1 MRSQNGTWTYRPT
14 VGSCTAA
21 WYPLPAL
28 ADSPTHFEVL
38 SNGLTLLLRE
48 LHVSPV
54 AELQIWARVG
64 SADERPGEQGLA
76 HFHEHMLFKG
86 TERRGVGVVAGEIE
100 GVGGRV
106 NAYTSYD
113 VTVYHATVPSNGL
126 PVALDVLS
134 DAIRFSVFEP
144 SEIAREIEVVLEE
157 IRRGEDS
164 PSQVLGNAVFAHSYR
179 LHPYRAPILGP
190 SESVA
195 GFDRHRVRAFFERWY
210 APDNLVLVAVG
221 DFDTRELREGITA
234 AFEGAGPARTTR
246 ERPTEPPRTE
256 LRGAVVR
263 RPFERASF
271 ELTYGVPNFRDPD
284 APLLDLLA
292 FVLGEGESSR
302 LVRRVKEQ
310 AGLAD
315 RVDATAYTP
324 LDPGLFGASA
334 ELEPT
339 HADDCIAAV
348 AAEVERLRA
357 EPVTRDELERARA
370 NFLATE
376 HFERESV
383 SGIAR
388 KLGSFHVLG
397 GDWRSEERYLA
408 TVRGA
413 TPADLQRV
421 AHTYFAP
428 EAMTATLLYPSR
440 VRVAPDEERVVAAV
454 LRGVEHTRRA
464 FAPPTALPVSRHG
477 TSSGANAARSVEAA
491 ALRSYRLPNGAA
503 LHVLPRREVPV
514 VAVRAAFLG
523 GLLAESEQNS
533 GLTSFLT
540 SMWMRGTRARS
551 AADFARAV
559 ESLAADIDGFAGRS
573 SLGLTLETPTP
584 QLAPALDL
592 FAEVLLEPGFD
603 PTELAREKRDTL
615 AALARREDRVAE
627 RAFDLFTQTLF
638 ERHPYRLP
646 LIGTKRSVR
655 AFRVE
660 ALEAHHARLVRAP
673 NLVLGVAGDVDPDA
687 IATRLSALLA
697 DLDGGEFEPPCPAP
711 EPAPRVI
718 RIAELRKRRA
728 QAHLVLGFRG
738 LDVRDDD
745 RLALELVAQIL
756 AGQGGRLFL
765 ELRDR
770 QSLAYSVSAVN
781 VEGVAPGF
789 FAVYIGTAPEKLDLA
804 REGILLELRKL
815 VESAPADEELRRAQ
829 NYLTGN
835 FAIDQQRSAV
845 RAGQIA
851 LDALYGLGADASA
864 RYVERVLSVGK
875 DDVLRVARR
884 VLDLDAYAL
893 ATVRP

>member
-1 MRSQNGTWTYRPT
+1 
-14 VGSCTAA
+14 
-21 WYPLPAL
+21 L
-28 ADSPTHFEVL
+28 ADSPTHFEAL

-54 AELQIWARVG
+54 AELQIWAKVG

-86 TERRGVGVVAGEIE
+86 TERRGVGAVAGEIE

-179 LHPYRAPILGP
+179 LHPYRAPILGT

-195 GFDRHRVRAFFERWY
+195 GFDRRRVRAFFERWY
-210 APDNLVLVAVG
+210 APDNLVVVAAG
-221 DFDTRELREGITA
+221 DFDTRELREGIAA
-234 AFEGAGPARTTR
+234 AFEGSHPARTPR
-246 ERPTEPPRTE
+246 ARVAEPPRTE
-256 LRGAVVR
+256 LRGSVVR

-315 RVDATAYTP
+315 RVDASAYTP

-357 EPVTRDELERARA
+357 EPVTQDELERARA

-376 HFERESV
+376 YFERESV

-388 KLGSFHVLG
+388 KLGSFQVLG

-408 TVRGA
+408 TVRAA
-413 TPADLQRV
+413 TRADLQRV
-421 AHTYFAP
+421 AHDYFAH

-464 FAPPTALPVSRHG
+464 FAAPIALPISGRG
-477 TSSGANAARSVEAA
+477 TAPAADAARGVESAG
-491 ALRSYRLPNGAA
+491 ALHSYRLPNGAA

-603 PTELAREKRDTL
+603 PTELGREKRDTL

-673 NLVLGVAGDVDPDA
+673 NLVLAVAGDVDPDA
-687 IATRLSALLA
+687 IAARLSALLA
-697 DLDGGEFEPPCPAP
+697 DLDGGEFEAPSPAP
-711 EPAPRVI
+711 EPPLHAI

-745 RLALELVAQIL
+745 RFALELVAQIL

-815 VESAPADEELRRAQ
+815 VESPPADEELRRAQ

-851 LDALYGLGADASA
+851 LDALYGLGADAST
-864 RYVERVLSVGK
+864 RYVERVLSIGK

-893 ATVRP
+893 AMVRP